1 MPLRDTRETL
11 INEILHLLESREGEM
26 FSLLKELV
34 LIQSGSYHKAGVDAV
49 AEKIREILEDG
60 SISVRIIE
68 QKKHGNHLVV
78 TTPPASKGE
87 KGLLIVGHMDTV
99 FPENTPFRWYREDE
113 ENVYGPGVIDM
124 KGGLVAG
131 IFALKA
137 LEDVGVLEKIPIRF
151 VFNSDEEIGSPTSR
165 DLIRR
170 MADESYCGF
179 VLECGAPDG
188 GIVTGRKGKIGLT
201 LTTRG
206 SAGHAAQAGRDKSSA
221 VLCLSHKVIM
231 LEAMNDPDQ
240 GVSVNVGTI
249 KGGIGDNTV
258 AEEATA
264 GVDIRYLQPP
274 QRGEILSRVDTVVK
288 TSKVPGGTG
297 KMEITSERPPM
308 PVTERNREL
317 FTILRKQAER
327 IGISIKEEL
336 RSGVSDANIIAER
349 GIPVLDGLGPI
360 GGRDHSDK
368 EYMIKKSLLPRTQLF
383 ALTLVAAWD
392 YYSSDKK
399 GD

>member
-1 MPLRDTRETL
+1 MPDTRETL
-11 INEILHLLESREGEM
+11 INRILRFLERSEGEM

-49 AEKIREILEDG
+49 VEVIRDVVIREGL
-60 SISVRIIE
+60 SARVVE
-68 QKKHGNHLVV
+68 QEKLGNHLIV
-78 TTPPASKGE
+78 TTRASEEGK
-87 KGLLIVGHMDTV
+87 KGLLIVGHTDTV
-99 FPENTPFRWYREDE
+99 FPEDTPFRWYREDD

-124 KGGLVAG
+124 KGGLVVG

-137 LEDVGVLEKIPIRF
+137 LREAGVLEEIPIRF

-165 DLIRR
+165 DLIRQ

-179 VLECGAPDG
+179 VLECGALDG

-249 KGGIGDNTV
+249 KGGIGANTV
-258 AEEATA
+258 AEEASA

-274 QRGEILSRVDTVVK
+274 QRGEILSKVDSVVK
-288 TSKVPGGTG
+288 ASKVPGGSGT
-297 KMEITSERPPM
+297 MEITSERPPM

-317 FTILRKQAER
+317 FKLLRAQARR
-327 IGISIKEEL
+327 IGIPVKEEL

-349 GIPVLDGLGPI
+349 GIPVLDGLGPV

-368 EYMIKKSLLPRTQLF
+368 EYMVKKSLLPRTQLF
-383 ALTLVAAWD
+383 ALTLIAAWEH
-392 YYSSDKK
+392 YSSKEDS
-399 GD
+399 D